1 MPHLFEINDIT
12 VIVCGLFGAAVPA
25 AKVLGT
31 GDLAP
36 DFELRDQHGEFRRL
50 ADSRGYWTVL
60 YFYPRDDTPGC
71 TKEACGFR
79 DGIETLRGM
88 EVELFGISTDSVESH
103 AAFARKYE
111 LPFTLLSDPDGATAR
126 AYGVYRN
133 LGVLRF
139 ARRQT
144 FVVDPTGRIARI
156 YRRVDAQRHGT
167 QVIADLDALRE
178 T

>member
-1 MPHLFEINDIT
+1 MPDLFEIHDIT
-12 VIVCGLFGAAVPA
+12 MIVCGLFGTNAPV
-25 AKVLGT
+25 AKVLST

-71 TKEACGFR
+71 TKEACAFR
-79 DGIETLRGM
+79 DGIEMLRSM
-88 EVELFGISTDSVESH
+88 EVNLFGVSTDSVERH
-103 AAFARKYE
+103 AAFARKYD
-111 LPFTLLSDPDGATAR
+111 LPFPLLSDPDGATAR
-126 AYGVYRN
+126 AYGAYRKLCI
-133 LGVLRF
+133 LGF

-144 FVVDPTGRIARI
+144 FIVDPMGRIAQI
-156 YRRVDAQRHGT
+156 YRSVDTRRHGM
-167 QVIADLDALRE
+167 QVIADLSALRE

>member
-1 MPHLFEINDIT
+1 MPDLFEINDIT
-12 VIVCGLFGAAVPA
+12 VIVCGLFGTDAPA
-25 AKVLGT
+25 AKVLSW

-50 ADSRGYWTVL
+50 TDSRGYWTVL

-71 TKEACGFR
+71 TKEACAFR
-79 DGIETLRGM
+79 DGIEMLRSM
-88 EVELFGISTDSVESH
+88 EVELLGVSTDSVERH
-103 AAFARKYE
+103 AAFARKYS
-111 LPFTLLSDPDGATAR
+111 LPFPLLSDLDGATAR

-133 LGVLRF
+133 LGILRF

-144 FVVDPTGRIARI
+144 FVMDPTGRIARI
-156 YRRVDAQRHGT
+156 YRRVDTRRHGT
-167 QVIADLDALRE
+167 QVITDLSALRE